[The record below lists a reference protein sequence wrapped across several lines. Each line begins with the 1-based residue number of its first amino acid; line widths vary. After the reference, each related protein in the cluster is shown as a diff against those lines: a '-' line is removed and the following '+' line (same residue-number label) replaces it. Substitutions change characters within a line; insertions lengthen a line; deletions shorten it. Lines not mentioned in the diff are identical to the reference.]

1 MRINYNGWAN
11 RDTWLTNLNIMNT
24 SEIYTSILES
34 FNRKCAWQKIK
45 PENKGRRALV
55 LLFTIKQFKNL
66 FIDDIDFDKVDYYEI
81 LEALEESN

>member
-11 RDTWLTNLNIMNT
+11 YDTWLTNLNIMNT
-24 SEIYTSILES
+24 SEIYTSIVDA
-34 FNRKCAWQKIK
+34 FNRKCAWQEIR
-45 PENKGRRALV
+45 PEDKGRRALI
-55 LLFTIKQFKNL
+55 LLFTIKQFKYL

>member
-24 SEIYTSILES
+24 SEIFTSVVDA
-34 FNRKCAWQKIK
+34 FNRRCAWQEIE
-45 PENKGRRALV
+45 PENKGSRSLILR
-55 LLFTIKQFKNL
+55 FTIKDFEDL
-66 FIDDIDFDKVDYYEI
+66 FIDDIDFEKVDYYEI

>member
-1 MRINYNGWAN
+1 MKINYNGWAN

-24 SEIYTSILES
+24 SEIYSSIVDA
-34 FNRKCAWQKIK
+34 FKRKCAWQEIE
-45 PENKGRRALV
+45 PENKGRRALI

-81 LEALEESN
+81 LEALEE

>member
-24 SEIYTSILES
+24 SEIYTSIVDA
-34 FNRKCAWQKIK
+34 FKKKCAWQEVR
-45 PENKGRRALV
+45 PEDKGRRALI
-55 LLFTIKQFKNL
+55 LLFTIKQYKDL
-66 FIDDIDFDKVDYYEI
+66 FIDKIDFEKVDYYEI